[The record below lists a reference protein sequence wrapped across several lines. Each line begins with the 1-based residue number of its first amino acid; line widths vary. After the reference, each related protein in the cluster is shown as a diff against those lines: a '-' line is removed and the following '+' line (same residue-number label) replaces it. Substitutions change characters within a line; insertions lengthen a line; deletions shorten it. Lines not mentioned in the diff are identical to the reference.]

1 MPIGVLSYALDVFV
15 GVGFADVSEGIE
27 LCP

>member
-1 MPIGVLSYALDVFV
+1 MSIGVLSCALDVFV
-15 GVGFADVSEGIE
+15 GVGFADVSEGTE